1 MYSELLIT
9 DCTHELD
16 RCVSV
21 ILCITVLIEEHRRMR
36 SSIPLAT
43 AALLSLGACSTE
55 GRVTPLTSA
64 GAVPVL
70 AAGTWSL
77 NVRGCERS
85 ADCEDLRSA
94 VAGRL
99 VGANLAERIVAAGQP
114 AQLGLTVD
122 VSRVRTVSGAERV
135 FFGALA
141 GRNEVIATATLQDL
155 RGTTQSALRSFKV
168 ESVSAA
174 HPFSGES
181 GIQDAYRQF
190 SSDLVLGLRG

>member
-1 MYSELLIT
+1 MRLSTALA
-9 DCTHELD
+9 
-16 RCVSV
+16 VASA
-21 ILCITVLIEEHRRMR
+21 TV
-36 SSIPLAT
+36 
-43 AALLSLGACSTE
+43 ALLSLPACSTE
-55 GRVTPLTSA
+55 GRVTPLTSG
-64 GAVPVL
+64 GAVPTL
-70 AAGTWSL
+70 AAATWSL

-94 VAGRL
+94 IAGRL
-99 VGANLAERIVAAGQP
+99 VGGNLAERIVAAGQP

-141 GRNEVIATATLQDL
+141 GRNEVVATAALQDL
-155 RGTTQSALRSFKV
+155 RGPTQSSLRSFKV

-190 SSDLVLGLRG
+190 STDLVSGLRG